1 MAVRRPV
8 VRAEEPSLPLLRI
21 LSLDLMVVVSGV
33 LLAGVWLVALFA
45 MGLGYLPV
53 GFGRIVF
60 SAAEIV
66 SITGVTLALTLLG
79 APFLVWRIFY
89 FRSIL
94 RNGIVVK
101 GQIIRRWVTF
111 AEYRVDYVFQHH
123 YQPFQQR
130 NAIRRQ
136 RHIEA
141 RSNLEPG
148 NVVQILVHPYMPERS
163 LLIELYRP

>member
-1 MAVRRPV
+1 MTVRKPALRT
-8 VRAEEPSLPLLRI
+8 EEHQLSLLRI
-21 LSLDLMVVVSGV
+21 LSLDLIVVVSGL

-45 MGLGYLPV
+45 LGLGYLPV

-66 SITGVTLALTLLG
+66 TIVGIALAFTLLG
-79 APFLVWRIFY
+79 GPFLAWRIIY

-94 RNGIVVK
+94 RNGILLN

-130 NAIRRQ
+130 NAVRRQ
-136 RHIEA
+136 RHIES

-148 NVVQILVHPYMPERS
+148 SVVQVLVHPYMPERS
-163 LLIELYRP
+163 LLIELYRS